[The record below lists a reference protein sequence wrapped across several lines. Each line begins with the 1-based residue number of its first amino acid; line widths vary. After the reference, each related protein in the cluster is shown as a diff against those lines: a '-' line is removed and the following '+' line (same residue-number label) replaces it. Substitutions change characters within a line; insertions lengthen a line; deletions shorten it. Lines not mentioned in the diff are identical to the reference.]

1 MGGRLF
7 KCGTCLTM
15 WSRGGRFF
23 EGERFL
29 SVDAYSR
36 NIFNNACFLFIEG
49 GTGIFG
55 FAVLAIF

>member
-1 MGGRLF
+1 MFDSVVKGWALF
-7 KCGTCLTM
+7 
-15 WSRGGRFF
+15 RR
-23 EGERFL
+23 RAFL

-36 NIFNNACFLFIEG
+36 NIFNNVCFLFIEG

>member
-1 MGGRLF
+1 MGAFSEESALV
-7 KCGTCLTM
+7 
-15 WSRGGRFF
+15 
-23 EGERFL
+23 

-36 NIFNNACFLFIEG
+36 NIFNSVYFLFIEG